1 MAAPER
7 SRIPLL
13 ALESGKFAAGP
24 AGIDMSWRRRNGAAK
39 VGTLRG
45 LSMTGAAGASTTPGD
60 DGFYL
65 PADDARHAQ
74 IWLPWPREPGL
85 QKTVARIAQV
95 AAHYEPVSLIVSP
108 GAEEAARKACG
119 GAAIVSLRH
128 GSARLRDIGPSFLVD
143 GKGGA
148 AAADWAFSGWGGR
161 AETGTDATFAH
172 ELLGHEEV
180 RRFRTPLK
188 LESSAFVADG
198 EGTVIA
204 LAESV
209 FDSARNP
216 GVTRLEGFA
225 ILQRWLGGARVI
237 WLELALP
244 DDTLC
249 TDVRLLAAFLA
260 PGVVAAATA
269 PDGHPH
275 AEALRVARRSLARA
289 KDAAGRALTLID
301 LRVPAPVTRRGR
313 VLPLS
318 YTNFLALN
326 GAVLVP
332 VFDAPTDENALEVLG
347 RAFPGR
353 AIEPIPA
360 LDLAAHGVSLTGLAL
375 PQPAR
380 LLQRGRAT
388 TLPRSAWA
396 QPVPD
401 VEAILQKYIDMAG
414 GTG

>member
-1 MAAPER
+1 
-7 SRIPLL
+7 
-13 ALESGKFAAGP
+13 
-24 AGIDMSWRRRNGAAK
+24 
-39 VGTLRG
+39 
-45 LSMTGAAGASTTPGD
+45 MTGAVGATTTPSD

-74 IWLPWPREPGL
+74 MWLPWPHKAEL
-85 QKTVARIAQV
+85 QKAVARIAQI
-95 AAHYEPVSLIVSP
+95 AGRYEPVSLIVSP
-108 GAEEAARKACG
+108 GAEDAARTACAG
-119 GAAIVSLRH
+119 VTIVSLSPK
-128 GSARLRDIGPSFLVD
+128 SARLRDIGPSFLVD
-143 GKGGA
+143 GKGGL
-148 AAADWAFSGWGGR
+148 AAADWGFSGWGGR
-161 AETGTDATFAH
+161 ADPGTDATFAH
-172 ELLGHEEV
+172 ELLGHAEV

-209 FDSARNP
+209 FDSARSP

-225 ILQRWLGGARVI
+225 ILQRWLGAARVI

-249 TDVRLLAAFLA
+249 TEARALAAFLA
-260 PGVVAAATA
+260 PGVVAAASA

-275 AEALRVARRSLARA
+275 AEVLRVARNALART

-301 LRVPAPVTRRGR
+301 LCVPPPVARGGR
-313 VLPLS
+313 TLPLS
-318 YTNFLALN
+318 YTNFITLN

-332 VFDAPTDENALEVLG
+332 VFGAPTDENALEVLG

-353 AIEPIPA
+353 TVEPVPA
-360 LDLAAHGVSLTGLAL
+360 LELAAHGVSLTSLTL

-396 QPVPD
+396 QPAPD

-414 GTG
+414 GNS